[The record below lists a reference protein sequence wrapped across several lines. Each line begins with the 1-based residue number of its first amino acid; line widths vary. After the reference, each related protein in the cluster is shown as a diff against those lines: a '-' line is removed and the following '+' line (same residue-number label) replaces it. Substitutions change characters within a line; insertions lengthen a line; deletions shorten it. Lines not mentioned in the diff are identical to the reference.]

1 MSGRRHRRHRL
12 ELGGTAAVALAGAAL
27 ERRHLRRIVRDP
39 EQARL
44 ASPRSGEPLAVRSA
58 DGTQLHAEVF
68 GAGEL
73 TFVLAHGWTEMLSFW
88 TYVID
93 ELCSHGFRVVAYD
106 LRGHGQSEP
115 APGGDYAV
123 ARFGEDLEAVLAAA
137 VPEGQRAI
145 VAGHSLGA
153 MSVAA
158 WAEHHDVPRR
168 ARAAALLNTGVG
180 DLLADSLLIPLPAL
194 ANLLNRLAP
203 TALVGSRA
211 RVPPFSTPISHAS
224 LRWTAF
230 GPAATPAQIA
240 FYERMLVACPP
251 DVRASVGLSISE
263 LDLYHALPHLTVP
276 TLVLAGEDDRLTPP
290 SHAKRI
296 AAALPE
302 LQSLVVL
309 ERTGHMAPLERSH
322 EVSAALIE
330 LARVSA
336 AAAPAPA

>member
-44 ASPRSGEPLAVRSA
+44 ASPPSGEPLAVRSA

-115 APGGDYAV
+115 AHGGDYAV

-168 ARAAALLNTGVG
+168 ACAAALLNTGVG
-180 DLLADSLLIPLPAL
+180 DPLADSLLIPLPAL

-203 TALVGSRA
+203 TALVAPGRACPRSRPRSATRRCAGPHSDPRPPRPRLPSTSACWSPARRTSAPASGSRS
-211 RVPPFSTPISHAS
+211 PNSTSTT
-224 LRWTAF
+224 R
-230 GPAATPAQIA
+230 
-240 FYERMLVACPP
+240 C
-251 DVRASVGLSISE
+251 
-263 LDLYHALPHLTVP
+263 
-276 TLVLAGEDDRLTPP
+276 
-290 SHAKRI
+290 
-296 AAALPE
+296 
-302 LQSLVVL
+302 
-309 ERTGHMAPLERSH
+309 RS
-322 EVSAALIE
+322 
-330 LARVSA
+330 
-336 AAAPAPA
+336 